1 MRPLHGR
8 LAIVSAVL
16 PNTIPPIAT
25 IESLG
30 FVIGLHPICRRS
42 LSLPMKFDC
51 ILPGTRW
58 TRVLCSFAGTLAL
71 LTTST
76 IRADQPESEVSAEA
90 DSETVE
96 PTTDDLT
103 AWENS
108 GFLKLEEFC
117 IDCHN
122 ADYQEAEVDLTLL
135 STAEKIRNNSELA
148 MHSISMI
155 RFGAMPPEDSA
166 LPTVEE
172 RRQLADQLDDLVYHA
187 TCDLRPKP
195 GRITARRLN
204 RAEYNNA
211 IRDLFGMDL
220 RPADQFPSDEVGGGF
235 DNNADVLSLST
246 MLMEK
251 YLKAGETVASTVIID
266 PATLPSIDKT
276 FADQTLHT
284 IGEAKLASFGEWFI
298 RGDGMVWCEVE
309 VPVEGEY
316 YFDIRGGTNVRRSE
330 LNELKEEKS
339 QADAEGEDS
348 ESNDSDGK
356 KSDAKES
363 EGKDK
368 ERRRDRKRDDEDR
381 EPKEGDKVNR
391 CVLVHDEEGRL
402 LEILDFSFQ
411 DKSGPTDG
419 ESFKATLKPG
429 KHRFFFSPTDTWIDE
444 LPKSEDRE
452 DPWRIGES
460 ISDRVRAMTDEELAK
475 TVLPEGEKIEI
486 SRRISDDE
494 FNFKFK
500 TVSIKGPA
508 SHNRKDLPATQ
519 SQLITRMARERSD
532 HWEDVYKAAKT
543 NLEPL
548 MRRAFRREVSE
559 EEVKRYAMLVEAATD
574 RRESFYVGMQQAI
587 TAILCSPSFLFR
599 IELPE
604 TDEARELAATG
615 EAVPLSST
623 QLASRLSF
631 FLWSSIPDKELLQA
645 AKENQLV
652 DESKRQ
658 RHVHR
663 MLDDPKSISLGE
675 QFATQWFGLGNLKAR
690 DMADFG
696 GNEEGPAITVDDLA
710 AETHALFDHVLK
722 NNLPVTELLTA
733 DYTFVNESL
742 ADWYGVELPE
752 SDQANTFQKV
762 SLADAGRRG
771 ILGHAGVLTLTSY
784 PTRNSPVLRG
794 KWILENV
801 LGTPPPEAPPN
812 VPELEETRAAS
823 ADATLREQLEL
834 HRADPGCASCHR
846 VMDALGFGLETMDH
860 LGRLRPPSD
869 PSVADANGELPGG
882 RSFRGAMELSEMLA
896 STETRR
902 FADTTVRRL
911 LSFAIGRELR
921 PADRCFVEAILDDAE
936 DEGFRL
942 RDLVEG
948 VINSP
953 PFLTTSV
960 PAS

>member
-1 MRPLHGR
+1 MRSNR
-8 LAIVSAVL
+8 
-16 PNTIPPIAT
+16 
-25 IESLG
+25 
-30 FVIGLHPICRRS
+30 
-42 LSLPMKFDC
+42 

-58 TRVLCSFAGTLAL
+58 PRVLLSLASALAL
-71 LTTST
+71 LAFSTANADEDTPAESTPSEPLTVDLSNWETT
-76 IRADQPESEVSAEA
+76 
-90 DSETVE
+90 
-96 PTTDDLT
+96 
-103 AWENS
+103 

-117 IDCHN
+117 LDCHN
-122 ADYQEAEVDLTLL
+122 ADYQEAEVDLSLL
-135 STAEKIRNNSELA
+135 STADKVRDNSELA

-166 LPTVEE
+166 LPTIEE
-172 RRQLADQLDDLVYHA
+172 RRELADQLDDLVFHA

-195 GRITARRLN
+195 GRVTARRLN

-211 IRDLFGMDL
+211 IRDLFGVDL

-251 YLKAGETVASTVIID
+251 YLKAGESVASAVIVD
-266 PATLPSIDKT
+266 PATLPSLKKT

-298 RGDGMVWCEVE
+298 RGDGMVWVEVE
-309 VPVEGEY
+309 VPIEGEY
-316 YFDIRGGTNVRRSE
+316 SFDIRGGTNVVRSAMNPSDDDSGE
-330 LNELKEEKS
+330 KDEAENDKKEV
-339 QADAEGEDS
+339 
-348 ESNDSDGK
+348 N
-356 KSDAKES
+356 
-363 EGKDK
+363 
-368 ERRRDRKRDDEDR
+368 
-381 EPKEGDKVNR
+381 DKVNR
-391 CVLVHDEEGRL
+391 CVMVHDEEGRL
-402 LEILDFSFQ
+402 IEILDFNYQ
-411 DKSGPTDG
+411 EKSGPTDG
-419 ESFKATLKPG
+419 ESFRKTLKPG
-429 KHRFFFSPTDTWIDE
+429 KHRFFFSPTDTWADE
-444 LPKSEDRE
+444 LPKAEDRQ

-460 ISDRVRAMTDEELAK
+460 ISERVQGFTDAELAK
-475 TVLPEGEKIEI
+475 TVLPAGEKIEI
-486 SRRISDDE
+486 DRRISSEE

-500 TVSIKGPA
+500 TVSIDGPSA
-508 SHNRKDLPATQ
+508 HTRQDLPKTQ
-519 SQLITRMARERSD
+519 KQLIPRMARQRGD
-532 HWEDVYKAAKT
+532 RWEDVLKAAEV

-559 EEVKRYAMLVEAATD
+559 EEVQRYAKLVEDATN
-574 RRESFYVGMQQAI
+574 RQESFYVGMQQAI

-604 TDEARELAATG
+604 SDEARELAASG
-615 EAVPLSST
+615 EAVPLSSA

-631 FLWSSIPDKELLQA
+631 FLWSSLPDEALLNA
-645 AKENQLV
+645 AKKNELI
-652 DESKRQ
+652 DESKRRDQ
-658 RHVHR
+658 LRR
-663 MLDDPKSISLGE
+663 MLDDPKSNSLGE
-675 QFATQWFGLGNLKAR
+675 QFATQWFGLGNLNAR
-690 DMADFG
+690 DMAAFG
-696 GNEEGPAITVDDLA
+696 GNEEGPSITVDDLA

-733 DYTFVNESL
+733 DYTFVNDSL
-742 ADWYGVELPE
+742 ADWYGVELPNPKE
-752 SDQANTFQKV
+752 ANQLQKV

-812 VPELEETRAAS
+812 VPELEATRAAS

-869 PSVADANGELPGG
+869 PSVADATGELPGG

-896 STETRR
+896 RTEGRR

-921 PADRCFVEAILDDAE
+921 PADRCFVEVILNDAE
-936 DEGFRL
+936 SDGFRL

-953 PFLTTSV
+953 PFLSTSV
-960 PAS
+960 PTS

>member
-1 MRPLHGR
+1 
-8 LAIVSAVL
+8 
-16 PNTIPPIAT
+16 
-25 IESLG
+25 
-30 FVIGLHPICRRS
+30 
-42 LSLPMKFDC
+42 MKFDC

-58 TRVLCSFAGTLAL
+58 TRTLCL
-71 LTTST
+71 LTST
-76 IRADQPESEVSAEA
+76 LTLLAVPTINAD
-90 DSETVE
+90 E
-96 PTTDDLT
+96 PDNDAPAVAKKTIEPNLDDLT

-135 STAEKIRNNSELA
+135 STADKIRENSELA

-155 RFGAMPPEDSA
+155 RFGAMPPEDSS

-172 RRQLADQLDDLVYHA
+172 RRELADQLDDLVYHA

-251 YLKAGETVASTVIID
+251 YLKAGETVASTVIVD
-266 PATLPSIDKT
+266 PATLPSISKT

-284 IGEAKLASFGEWFI
+284 IGDAKLASFGEWFI
-298 RGDGMVWCEVE
+298 RSDGMVWVEVE
-309 VPVEGEY
+309 VPIEGEY
-316 YFDIRGGTNVRRSE
+316 YFDIRGGTNLRRSE
-330 LNELKEEKS
+330 LEQLNEEPEEESSEKK
-339 QADAEGEDS
+339 DS
-348 ESNDSDGK
+348 ENKDSENKAKDSD
-356 KSDAKES
+356 DKES
-363 EGKDK
+363 KDEDK
-368 ERRRDRKRDDEDR
+368 KRDRRRDREKY
-381 EPKEGDKVNR
+381 EPKESDKVNR
-391 CVLVHDEEGRL
+391 CVMVHDENGRL
-402 LEILDFSFQ
+402 LDILDFSYQ
-411 DKSGPTDG
+411 EKSGPTDG
-419 ESFKATLKPG
+419 ESFRATLKPG

-444 LPKSEDRE
+444 LPKSEDRK
-452 DPWRIGES
+452 DPWRVGES
-460 ISDRVRAMTDEELAK
+460 ISKRVQSLTDEELAK
-475 TVLPEGEKIEI
+475 TVLPAGEKVEI

-494 FNFKFK
+494 FSFKFK
-500 TVSIKGPA
+500 TVSIKGP
-508 SHNRKDLPATQ
+508 SPQSRKDLPKTQ
-519 SQLITRMARERSD
+519 SKLITRLARERGD
-532 HWEDVYKAAKT
+532 RWEDVYKSAKI

-559 EEVKRYAMLVEAATD
+559 EEVKRYADLVEDATE

-604 TDEARELAATG
+604 SDEARELAATG
-615 EAVPLSST
+615 EAIPLSST
-623 QLASRLSF
+623 QLSSRMSF
-631 FLWSSIPDKELLQA
+631 FLWSSLPDDALLKA
-645 AKENQLV
+645 AKQDELV
-652 DESKRQ
+652 DGSKRRQ
-658 RHVHR
+658 QIRR
-663 MLDDPKSISLGE
+663 MLDDPKSDSLGE
-675 QFATQWFGLGNLKAR
+675 QFATQWFGLGNLNAR
-690 DMADFG
+690 DMSAFG
-696 GNEEGPAITVDDLA
+696 GNEEGPDVTVDDLA

-733 DYTFVNESL
+733 DYTFVNRSL
-742 ADWYGVELPE
+742 ANWYGVELPNKDDK
-752 SDQANTFQKV
+752 SKLQKV

-784 PTRNSPVLRG
+784 PTRNSPVQRG
-794 KWILENV
+794 KWILENI

-882 RSFRGAMELSEMLA
+882 RAFRGAMELSEMLA

-921 PADRCFVEAILDDAE
+921 PADRCFVEAILNDTEAD
-936 DEGFRL
+936 GFRL

-948 VINSP
+948 VISSP

-960 PAS
+960 PTS

>member
-1 MRPLHGR
+1 
-8 LAIVSAVL
+8 
-16 PNTIPPIAT
+16 
-25 IESLG
+25 
-30 FVIGLHPICRRS
+30 
-42 LSLPMKFDC
+42 MKSDC

-76 IRADQPESEVSAEA
+76 IHADEPESEVSAKA
-90 DSETVE
+90 DSKMVE

-135 STAEKIRNNSELA
+135 STAEKIRENSELA

-251 YLKAGETVASTVIID
+251 YLKAGESVASTVIVD
-266 PATLPSIDKT
+266 PATLPSLNKT

-298 RGDGMVWCEVE
+298 RGDGMVWCEVD

-330 LNELKEEKS
+330 LIAAKEEESEEKDADS
-339 QADAEGEDS
+339 KDADAK
-348 ESNDSDGK
+348 DSDDNRK
-356 KSDAKES
+356 
-363 EGKDK
+363 
-368 ERRRDRKRDDEDR
+368 DRKRDRRRDEDKE
-381 EPKEGDKVNR
+381 EPKESDKVNR
-391 CVLVHDEEGRL
+391 CVMVHNEEGLL
-402 LEILDFSFQ
+402 LEILDFNYQ
-411 DKSGPTDG
+411 EKSGPTDG
-419 ESFKATLKPG
+419 ESFRATLKPG

-444 LPKSEDRE
+444 LPKSEDRK

-460 ISDRVRAMTDEELAK
+460 VSERVKALTDEELAK
-475 TVLPEGEKIEI
+475 TVLPAGEKVEV

-500 TVSIKGPA
+500 TVSIKGPGPQ
-508 SHNRKDLPATQ
+508 SRKDLPATQ
-519 SQLITRMARERSD
+519 SQLIIRLARERSD
-532 HWEDVYKAAKT
+532 HWEDVYKAAKV

-559 EEVKRYAMLVEAATD
+559 EEVKRYATLVEAATD

-652 DESKRQ
+652 DEAKRR
-658 RHVHR
+658 RHIHR
-663 MLDDPKSISLGE
+663 MLDDPKSMSLGE

-710 AETHALFDHVLK
+710 GETHALFDHVLK

-742 ADWYGVELPE
+742 ADWYGVKLPE
-752 SDQANTFQKV
+752 SKEVDAFQKV

-801 LGTPPPEAPPN
+801 LGSPPPEAPPN

-921 PADRCFVEAILDDAE
+921 PADRCFVEAILDEAE
-936 DEGFRL
+936 GEGYRL

>member
-1 MRPLHGR
+1 
-8 LAIVSAVL
+8 
-16 PNTIPPIAT
+16 
-25 IESLG
+25 
-30 FVIGLHPICRRS
+30 
-42 LSLPMKFDC
+42 MKSDC

-58 TRVLCSFAGTLAL
+58 TRVLCSFAGTLVL

-76 IRADQPESEVSAEA
+76 IHADEPESEVSAKA
-90 DSETVE
+90 DSKTVE
-96 PTTDDLT
+96 PTADDLT

-135 STAEKIRNNSELA
+135 STAEKIRENSELA

-251 YLKAGETVASTVIID
+251 YLKAGESVASTVIVD
-266 PATLPSIDKT
+266 PATLPSINKT

-298 RGDGMVWCEVE
+298 RGDGMVWCEVD

-316 YFDIRGGTNVRRSE
+316 YFDVRGGTNVRRSE
-330 LNELKEEKS
+330 LIAAKEEESEDKDS
-339 QADAEGEDS
+339 DSKDADAK
-348 ESNDSDGK
+348 DSD
-356 KSDAKES
+356 
-363 EGKDK
+363 DK
-368 ERRRDRKRDDEDR
+368 REDRKRDLRRDKDKE
-381 EPKEGDKVNR
+381 EPKESDKVNR
-391 CVLVHDEEGRL
+391 CVMVHNEEGLL
-402 LEILDFSFQ
+402 LEILDFNYQ
-411 DKSGPTDG
+411 EKSGPTDG
-419 ESFKATLKPG
+419 ESFRATLKPG

-444 LPKSEDRE
+444 LPKSEDRKA
-452 DPWRIGES
+452 PWRIGES
-460 ISDRVRAMTDEELAK
+460 VSERVKALTDEELAK
-475 TVLPEGEKIEI
+475 TVLPAGEKVEV

-500 TVSIKGPA
+500 TVSIKGPGPQ
-508 SHNRKDLPATQ
+508 SRKDLPATQ
-519 SQLITRMARERSD
+519 SQLIIRLARERSD
-532 HWEDVYKAAKT
+532 HWEDVYKAAKV

-559 EEVKRYAMLVEAATD
+559 EEVKRYATLVEAATD

-652 DESKRQ
+652 DESKRR
-658 RHVHR
+658 RHIHR
-663 MLDDPKSISLGE
+663 MLDDPKSMSLGE

-710 AETHALFDHVLK
+710 AETHALFDHLLK

-742 ADWYGVELPE
+742 ADWYGVKLPE
-752 SDQANTFQKV
+752 SKEADAFQKV

-902 FADTTVRRL
+902 FADTAVRRL
-911 LSFAIGRELR
+911 LSFAIGREL
-921 PADRCFVEAILDDAE
+921 PIDVL
-936 DEGFRL
+936 
-942 RDLVEG
+942 
-948 VINSP
+948 
-953 PFLTTSV
+953 
-960 PAS
+960 

>member
-1 MRPLHGR
+1 M
-8 LAIVSAVL
+8 
-16 PNTIPPIAT
+16 
-25 IESLG
+25 
-30 FVIGLHPICRRS
+30 IGLHPVCRRS

-90 DSETVE
+90 DSKTVE

-368 ERRRDRKRDDEDR
+368 ERRRDRKRDDEDK
-381 EPKEGDKVNR
+381 EPKESDKVNR
-391 CVLVHDEEGRL
+391 CVMVHDEEGRL

-548 MRRAFRREVSE
+548 MRRALRREVSE

-742 ADWYGVELPE
+742 AVWYGVELPE

>member
-1 MRPLHGR
+1 
-8 LAIVSAVL
+8 
-16 PNTIPPIAT
+16 
-25 IESLG
+25 
-30 FVIGLHPICRRS
+30 
-42 LSLPMKFDC
+42 MKFDC

-90 DSETVE
+90 DSKTVE

-368 ERRRDRKRDDEDR
+368 ERRRDRKRDDEDK
-381 EPKEGDKVNR
+381 EPKESDKVNR
-391 CVLVHDEEGRL
+391 CVMVHDEEGRL

-548 MRRAFRREVSE
+548 MRRALRREVSE

-742 ADWYGVELPE
+742 AVWYGVELPE

>member
-1 MRPLHGR
+1 
-8 LAIVSAVL
+8 
-16 PNTIPPIAT
+16 
-25 IESLG
+25 
-30 FVIGLHPICRRS
+30 
-42 LSLPMKFDC
+42 MKFDC

-58 TRVLCSFAGTLAL
+58 TRVLCLFAGTLAL

-90 DSETVE
+90 DFKTVE

-172 RRQLADQLDDLVYHA
+172 RRQLADQLDDLVYRA

-368 ERRRDRKRDDEDR
+368 ERRRDRKRDDEDK
-381 EPKEGDKVNR
+381 EPKESDKVNR
-391 CVLVHDEEGRL
+391 CVMVHDEEGRL

-722 NNLPVTELLTA
+722 DNLPVTELLTA

>member
-1 MRPLHGR
+1 MR
-8 LAIVSAVL
+8 S
-16 PNTIPPIAT
+16 N
-25 IESLG
+25 
-30 FVIGLHPICRRS
+30 
-42 LSLPMKFDC
+42 C

-58 TRVLCSFAGTLAL
+58 PRVLLSIASALVLLAFSPAKADEDAPAESKPAESKSSEP
-71 LTTST
+71 LTVDPSNW
-76 IRADQPESEVSAEA
+76 
-90 DSETVE
+90 ET
-96 PTTDDLT
+96 T
-103 AWENS
+103 

-117 IDCHN
+117 LDCHN
-122 ADYQEAEVDLTLL
+122 ADYQEAEVDLSLL
-135 STAEKIRNNSELA
+135 STAEKVRDNSELA

-172 RRQLADQLDDLVYHA
+172 RRELADQLDDLVYHA

-195 GRITARRLN
+195 GRVTARRLN

-211 IRDLFGMDL
+211 IRDLFGVDL

-251 YLKAGETVASTVIID
+251 YLKAGESVASSLIVD
-266 PATLPSIDKT
+266 PSTLPSLKKT
-276 FADQTLHT
+276 FADQTLNT

-298 RGDGMVWCEVE
+298 RGDGMVWVEVE
-309 VPVEGEY
+309 VPIEGEY
-316 YFDIRGGTNVRRSE
+316 SFDIRGGTNLTRSA
-330 LNELKEEKS
+330 LRKLGEE
-339 QADAEGEDS
+339 
-348 ESNDSDGK
+348 SD
-356 KSDAKES
+356 E
-363 EGKDK
+363 KD
-368 ERRRDRKRDDEDR
+368 DDIDDEDKDNDD
-381 EPKEGDKVNR
+381 KEDVNDKVNR
-391 CVLVHDEEGRL
+391 CVMVHDEQGRL
-402 LEILDFSFQ
+402 IEVLDFNYQ
-411 DKSGPTDG
+411 EKSGPTDG
-419 ESFKATLKPG
+419 ESFRKTLTPG
-429 KHRFFFSPTDTWIDE
+429 KHRFFFSPTDTWADE
-444 LPKSEDRE
+444 LPKPEDRK
-452 DPWRIGES
+452 DPWRLGES
-460 ISDRVRAMTDEELAK
+460 ISKRVQAFTDEELAK
-475 TVLPEGEKIEI
+475 TVLPAGEKVEI
-486 SRRISDDE
+486 DRRISSEE

-500 TVSIKGPA
+500 TVSIDGPSA
-508 SHNRKDLPATQ
+508 HTRQDLPPTQ
-519 SQLITRMARERSD
+519 KQLIPRMARQRGD
-532 HWEDVYKAAKT
+532 RWEDVSKAAKV

-548 MRRAFRREVSE
+548 MRRAFRREVSD
-559 EEVKRYAMLVEAATD
+559 EEVTRYAKLVEGATD
-574 RRESFYVGMQQAI
+574 RQESFYVGMQQAI

-604 TDEARELAATG
+604 SEEARELAASG
-615 EAVPLSST
+615 EAVPLSSA

-631 FLWSSIPDKELLQA
+631 FLWSSLPDDALLNA
-645 AKENQLV
+645 AKQNELI
-652 DESKRQ
+652 DESKRRYQ
-658 RHVHR
+658 IRR
-663 MLDDPKSISLGE
+663 MLDDPKSNSLGE
-675 QFATQWFGLGNLKAR
+675 QFATQWFGLGNLNAR
-690 DMADFG
+690 DMAAFG
-696 GNEEGPAITVDDLA
+696 GNEEGPSITVDHLA

-733 DYTFVNESL
+733 DYTFVNDSL
-742 ADWYGVELPE
+742 ADWYGVELPNPQE
-752 SDQANTFQKV
+752 ANKLQKV

-812 VPELEETRAAS
+812 VPELEATRAAS

-869 PSVADANGELPGG
+869 PSVADATGELPGG

-896 STETRR
+896 NTEGRR

-921 PADRCFVEAILDDAE
+921 PADRCFVEAILNDTQSD
-936 DEGFRL
+936 GFRL
-942 RDLVEG
+942 GDLVEG

-953 PFLTTSV
+953 PFLSTSV

>member
-1 MRPLHGR
+1 
-8 LAIVSAVL
+8 
-16 PNTIPPIAT
+16 
-25 IESLG
+25 
-30 FVIGLHPICRRS
+30 
-42 LSLPMKFDC
+42 MKSDC

-71 LTTST
+71 LITST
-76 IRADQPESEVSAEA
+76 IHADEPESEVSAKA
-90 DSETVE
+90 DSKTVE

-108 GFLKLEEFC
+108 GFLELEEFC

-135 STAEKIRNNSELA
+135 STAEKIRENSELA

-251 YLKAGETVASTVIID
+251 YLKAGESVASTVIVD
-266 PATLPSIDKT
+266 PATLPSLNKT

-298 RGDGMVWCEVE
+298 RGDGMVWCEVD

-316 YFDIRGGTNVRRSE
+316 YFDVRGGTNVRRSE
-330 LNELKEEKS
+330 LIAAKEEESEDKDYDS
-339 QADAEGEDS
+339 KDADAK
-348 ESNDSDGK
+348 DSD
-356 KSDAKES
+356 DNRE
-363 EGKDK
+363 
-368 ERRRDRKRDDEDR
+368 DRKRDRRRDKDKE
-381 EPKEGDKVNR
+381 EPKESDKVNR
-391 CVLVHDEEGRL
+391 CVMVHNEEGLL
-402 LEILDFSFQ
+402 LEILDFNYQ
-411 DKSGPTDG
+411 EKSGPTDG
-419 ESFKATLKPG
+419 ESFRATLKPG

-444 LPKSEDRE
+444 LPKSEDRK

-460 ISDRVRAMTDEELAK
+460 VSERVKALTDEELAK
-475 TVLPEGEKIEI
+475 TVLPAGEKVEV
-486 SRRISDDE
+486 SRRISDAE

-500 TVSIKGPA
+500 TVSIKGPGPQ
-508 SHNRKDLPATQ
+508 SRKDLPATQ
-519 SQLITRMARERSD
+519 SQLIIRLARERSD
-532 HWEDVYKAAKT
+532 HWEDVSKAARV

-559 EEVKRYAMLVEAATD
+559 EEVKRYATLVEAATD

-652 DESKRQ
+652 DESKRR

-663 MLDDPKSISLGE
+663 MLDDPKSMSLGE

-690 DMADFG
+690 DMSDFG

-752 SDQANTFQKV
+752 SKEADAFQKV

-921 PADRCFVEAILDDAE
+921 PADRCFVEAILDEAE
-936 DEGFRL
+936 GEGYRL